1 VESTT
6 VAVLRRHPTA
16 WVNVLLVVLIVGAA
30 GGVFVLLNNDASAN
44 TTARTATAVI
54 GEVSSTVSASGTV
67 DAATTKNLTF
77 PAAGRITNVAVAVGD
92 QVTAGQLL
100 AQVDPTAADA
110 AVATAK
116 AAVATAQ
123 SSLDQATFDRDQAD
137 TAYDDA
143 VAAFADDSTTVQ
155 QARLTREAKRAALD
169 AAQAALTK
177 AQADV
182 FDASVARL
190 GTDLHAPVAGTVTT
204 VNNVVGDQSGTDPV
218 IVLATLDQLV
228 VSVSFSEVDAG
239 KLQVGQVAQ
248 VTFPALT
255 NVSASGKVAAVATTA
270 TTTDGVVSY
279 AVTISLDSVPAGVR
293 AGMSADVD
301 VTTASVSGAVVV
313 PNQAIT
319 TTGRASTVTVVKD
332 GTNTITSIQV
342 GLKGDS
348 TSSVTSGLSAGDV
361 VALPVVTTS
370 TTTNGAGRF
379 PGAGGLVGG
388 GGAGRGAGGGLGAGG
403 LGR

>member
-1 VESTT
+1 MESTT

-30 GGVFVLLNNDASAN
+30 VSVFVLLNNDASAN
-44 TTARTATAVI
+44 TTVRTATAVV

-123 SSLDQATFDRDQAD
+123 SALDQATFDRDQAD

-143 VAAFADDSTTVQ
+143 VAAYADDSTTVQ

-177 AQADV
+177 AQADL

-190 GTDLHAPVAGTVTT
+190 GTDLHAPVAGAITA

-301 VTTASVSGAVVV
+301 VTTAVGVRGRRRAQPGHHHDRPGLDGDGREGRHEHHHADPGRPQGRQHQLGHERSV
-313 PNQAIT
+313 
-319 TTGRASTVTVVKD
+319 GRRRRRPPGRHHLD
-332 GTNTITSIQV
+332 HGQRHRP
-342 GLKGDS
+342 
-348 TSSVTSGLSAGDV
+348 
-361 VALPVVTTS
+361 LPGS
-370 TTTNGAGRF
+370 RR
-379 PGAGGLVGG
+379 P
-388 GGAGRGAGGGLGAGG
+388 GRGRRSRARHRRGLGAGG